1 MDINKAIAYVD
12 EIDDCLRMSDSPYP
26 FGAIRTLVDTIVDL
40 ANAQGLTFSEEAKAT
55 LDFIE
60 SHLKQE
66 QEKYDEYMRNSESF
80 SS

>member
-1 MDINKAIAYVD
+1 
-12 EIDDCLRMSDSPYP
+12 
-26 FGAIRTLVDTIVDL
+26 L

-66 QEKYDEYMRNSESF
+66 QEKYDEYMRNSEPF